1 VLENLDK
8 LLPIIERLD
17 DEGTIADLFGL
28 PAIIGVFCFL
38 PGLIIGILVPK
49 KISLGLVGVII
60 VVATIAILLL
70 LRSDKVYRKKY
81 IKYASERG
89 VPSTDAEDFFA
100 FWKGLNS
107 KARKRLTNDMK
118 RKVNAKNN

>member
-17 DEGTIADLFGL
+17 DEGSIAELFGL

-38 PGLIIGILVPK
+38 PGLIIGIFLPK
-49 KISLGLVGVII
+49 NISLGLVGLIVI
-60 VVATIAILLL
+60 VAAIAILLFS
-70 LRSDKVYRKKY
+70 RSDKVYRKKY
-81 IKYASERG
+81 VKYASERG
-89 VPSTDAEDFFA
+89 VSSTDAEDFYA

-107 KARKRLTNDMK
+107 KARKRLTKDMK
-118 RKVNAKNN
+118 RKQNAKNK